1 MERKYPL
8 VRQED
13 DERDLKASVVEN
25 IEPIELPNIKDL
37 REKCPPVFDQ
47 GNLGSCTGNA
57 GVGAY
62 MMLKGTNVIHSRL
75 YLYYKERFL
84 EDTINED
91 NGATMRSIGKALKKF
106 GVCTEKLHPYITS
119 KFRDMPSEQADKEAE
134 NYKINAYK
142 KLLNIEQIKQ
152 YLVEK
157 QQPVMIGMEI
167 YSSFE
172 SRGVMQT
179 GIVPMPKKNE
189 KFLGG
194 HAVLIVGYD
203 DNFGKAKMKTGFLN
217 SIFRK
222 LTTSNDDNG
231 YFIVR
236 NSWGKDFGDDGY
248 FYLSYEFMKE
258 HTFDY
263 WVIE

>member
-8 VRQED
+8 IRQTE
-13 DERDLKASVVEN
+13 DERDLQVT
-25 IEPIELPNIKDL
+25 IPITEELPDKIDL
-37 REKCPPVFDQ
+37 RENCPPVFDQ
-47 GNLGSCTGNA
+47 GNIGSCTSQA

-62 MMLKGTNVIHSRL
+62 MMLKDTDILHSRL
-75 YLYYKERFL
+75 YLYFKERFL
-84 EDTINED
+84 EDAIDED
-91 NGATMRSIGKALKKF
+91 NGATMRSIGKALHKF
-106 GVCTEKLHPYITS
+106 GVCTEKMHPYISS
-119 KFRDMPSEQADKEAE
+119 KFKNTPTEQADKEAE

-142 KLLNIEQIKQ
+142 KLSNINQIKE
-152 YLVEK
+152 YLVKK

-172 SRGVMQT
+172 SRGVIQT
-179 GIVPMPKKNE
+179 GIVPMPKKDE
-189 KFLGG
+189 RFLGG

-203 DNFGKAKMKTGFLN
+203 DNFGKNKVKKGFLN
-217 SIFRK
+217 SLFRMFA
-222 LTTSNDDNG
+222 SPNNNNG

-236 NSWGKDFGDDGY
+236 NSWGEGFGDDGY